1 MDTSNL
7 NPGQL
12 YKNYKALCTA
22 IDEPVK
28 TGGSKIIQ
36 MDDWKRHFDYRTTTG
51 RHEIQIMSIYDRPKP
66 KELSK
71 HKKVYLDSMSYN
83 LLHYL
88 AENARNEFN
97 TVFLSRGKLAIEFG
111 LCNSNYYDF
120 RGEHEALYNELN
132 EIVATA
138 KEKNGKKFE
147 IDLVNIDQFKQFKE
161 FYQKHGTT
169 IYDRIEG
176 CLNSIKKSSL
186 INIEETYMVEKEVAT
201 ESGGKKIKEQEATFD
216 EKTLIIATR
225 GKVCTKFGCKNIGG
239 IVVTDRYDAF
249 LNVVNNFWC

>member
-28 TGGSKIIQ
+28 TGGSRIIQ
-36 MDDWKRHFDYRTTTG
+36 MDDWKRYFDYRTTTG
-51 RHEIQIMSIYDRPKP
+51 RHEIQIMSIYDSPKP

-71 HKKVYLDSMSYN
+71 HKKVYLNSMSYN

-88 AENARNEFN
+88 ADNARSEFN
-97 TVFLSRGKLAIEFG
+97 TVLLSRGKLAIEFG
-111 LCNSNYYDF
+111 LCNRNYYYYI
-120 RGEHEALYNELN
+120 GEHEALYNELN

-138 KEKNGKKFE
+138 KEKNGKKYE
-147 IDLVNIDQFKQFKE
+147 INLDKIVDTYQFKE

-169 IYDRIEG
+169 IYDRIES
-176 CLNSIKKSSL
+176 CLNSIEKSSL
-186 INIEETYMVEKEVAT
+186 INIEKTFKVEKEVTT

-225 GKVCTKFGCKNIGG
+225 GKVCTKFGCKNIL
-239 IVVTDRYDAF
+239 ITHKPQQ
-249 LNVVNNFWC
+249 L